1 MENFGA
7 SFLVLSAMVL
17 RGMYMS
23 TCTVQSKEQHN
34 QISPLIVLLFL
45 LKIVVLLPS
54 SCFAIQIICYN
65 CSIIISLL
73 FSMEIMLL

>member
-45 LKIVVLLPS
+45 LKIVVLLPF

-65 CSIIISLL
+65 YSIIISLL
-73 FSMEIMLL
+73 FSIEIMLL

>member
-17 RGMYMS
+17 GGMYMS

-34 QISPLIVLLFL
+34 QISPLIVY
-45 LKIVVLLPS
+45 LK
-54 SCFAIQIICYN
+54 
-65 CSIIISLL
+65 
-73 FSMEIMLL
+73 

>member
-17 RGMYMS
+17 GGMYMS

-65 CSIIISLL
+65 YSIIISLL
-73 FSMEIMLL
+73 FSIEIMLL